1 VESISDFWV
10 QISDNFCLSEMRTL
24 VLFYEFYIQ
33 GFTSLLERWG
43 GGGGGLGDNDNVCV
57 LSKRINFINR
67 F

>member
-1 VESISDFWV
+1 MESISDFLV

-43 GGGGGLGDNDNVCV
+43 GGGLRGGG
-57 LSKRINFINR
+57 
-67 F
+67 